1 MEVLMSGKKRGLR
14 MALGACTVLAAS
26 WGLGAV
32 GASPASAAPYQSD
45 PNPLSTNVPYL
56 AWRGEHVRLVKCQ
69 SDLPGSDM
77 DVVRS
82 KARVD
87 GRLPFSIHVNTDTL
101 VEDWSGLA
109 DFKPQVA
116 PGTVDLFY
124 SPQKGLCVKADVISQ
139 KAGLAM
145 IKLIVT
151 IDPGQDSDLVDIL
164 TRSEILD
171 VHQFLVGWLTLGTPS
186 LTELPVGGDATTLNN
201 FNASNDPAKDGVL
214 RAVLTGSLP
223 LGNDFSELGLGAT
236 LNLPADWAKLAGAMA
251 SDRNADNPLHTGTMF
266 RWDIHDS
273 QDLAEGHPLQ
283 SAACRDSVVSTVGPF
298 GDGVD
303 NCLGGSSFSRV
314 FDASGPTGPLGKWA
328 LPPTSGGTIGPFD
341 PQRADETFLGDGVLD
356 ANDAPMPAARLDVS
370 IADGGVGS
378 LVNNDKQKW
387 FSRDRNPAA
396 NAGSG
401 NATAHNLY
409 APYYDAYI
417 PATADGSF
425 LLFGSPVSGTDGPS
439 TGNNFPG
446 YLASSPYHFWD
457 VAHVL
462 KNQYGQDTTCLNRFS
477 YGKPQFRQTPDGYQ
491 SVVLYTDEHGMA
503 QVNYR
508 AGTGASYSEINT
520 RPGVHNANGGCDLGG
535 IDVLGT
541 SSITATAQYPYQPT
555 TDIAPRVSGPVVKT
569 VHSLFSKTL
578 TTWPKGTGANYADTR
593 IIVAH
598 AQDVDGSPYSHETV
612 CFIKGVLGAMQP
624 YVYNGVN
631 DRFVGGYDL
640 AGSTVADNTKDNILC
655 MKTNSLGN
663 AAIEVHNSEGGTV
676 DIIGDFHDEGILR
689 EHKVSFTDP
698 SGTIP
703 PPEQVPAGPGPQSGP
718 EPIKG
723 TVTPPATVAT
733 PSSSQAAAVAAAEAK
748 IPALKGAASKVTSK
762 SLATVRFAH
771 LVSAKG
777 ARFLV
782 IRLDGKASA
791 KVRIKL
797 FNAKGKSLAMIERKV
812 ATGKSIK
819 INGLKVPKAAV
830 RASIKV
836 IG

>member
-273 QDLAEGHPLQ
+273 MDLAEGHPLQ

-314 FDASGPTGPLGKWA
+314 FDASGPDGPLGKWA
-328 LPPTSGGTIGPFD
+328 LPLTSGGTIGPFD

-356 ANDAPMPAARLDVS
+356 ANDAPMPAAQLNVN
-370 IADGGVGS
+370 IGAGGIGS
-378 LVNNDKQKW
+378 LINNDKQKW
-387 FSRDRNPAA
+387 FSRDRNPVA

-401 NATAHNLY
+401 STTAHNLY
-409 APYYDAYI
+409 APFYDAYI

-425 LLFGSPVSGTDGPS
+425 LRFGSPVSGTDGPS

-457 VAHVL
+457 IAHV
-462 KNQYGQDTTCLNRFS
+462 NTDAMGQNTKCLNRLV
-477 YGKPQFRQTPDGYQ
+477 YGKPQYRQTPDGYQ

-503 QVNYR
+503 QVNFR
-508 AGTGASYSEINT
+508 AGTGANFDALGD
-520 RPGVHNANGGCDLGG
+520 RDNANGGCDLKGV
-535 IDVLGT
+535 DVLGRANV
-541 SSITATAQYPYQPT
+541 TAEARYPYQPT
-555 TDIAPRVSGPVVKT
+555 TDIAPRVSAPVTKV
-569 VHSLFSKTL
+569 VHSLFSKEL
-578 TTWPKGTGANYADTR
+578 TVWPKGSSADLRNTR
-593 IIVAH
+593 IVVAH
-598 AQDVDGSPYSHETV
+598 AQDVDGSPYANEKV
-612 CFIKGVLGAMQP
+612 CFLKSTAEGQIRP
-624 YVYNGVN
+624 YVYNGIN
-631 DRFVGGYDL
+631 ARYVGGYDL
-640 AGSTVADNTKDNILC
+640 AGAKSTGKDLDNTVC
-655 MKTNSLGN
+655 MITNAAGN
-663 AAIEVHNSEGGTV
+663 AAIEVTQSTGQVV
-676 DIIGDFHDEGILR
+676 DITGDFTDEGLLR
-689 EHKVSFTDP
+689 EKHIDFAQP
-698 SGTIP
+698 IP
-703 PPEQVPAGPGPQSGP
+703 PAQQQPVGPGPIGSDS
-718 EPIKG
+718 
-723 TVTPPATVAT
+723 TPPAAGPVPNPVVPLPGNPA
-733 PSSSQAAAVAAAEAK
+733 PVSAGAQQAAN
-748 IPALKGAASKVTSK
+748 ALASALGVKVPKVSSK
-762 SLATVRFAH
+762 LATVRFAH
-771 LVSAKG
+771 LVSVKG
-777 ARFLV
+777 SRYLV
-782 IRLDGKASA
+782 VRLNGKASA

-797 FNAKGKSLAMIERKV
+797 FNKSGKSIAMIERKV